1 VFKCEVIRR
10 LGEVEGK
17 LALILSRL
25 ETLTQGG
32 VIMSAEID
40 ALAAQVEKNT
50 ELEASAV
57 TLIEGLAARIEA
69 AQDDPVRL
77 RALTDEL
84 RQKADVLATAIT
96 ANTPPAP

>member
-1 VFKCEVIRR
+1 VFKCEVIER
-10 LGEVEGK
+10 
-17 LALILSRL
+17 LSRIEAKL
-25 ETLTQGG
+25 DQLIREGQT
-32 VIMSAEID
+32 MSAEID

-96 ANTPPAP
+96 TNTPPAPPTS